1 MIQNVIKQICTDND
15 WTYSYGS
22 GEWLNLSD
30 FKSEYRKDFENRTVH
45 CLLYTVE
52 KNESYND
59 YGGLDGTNYTLS
71 VLLGVTSD
79 FNSGT
84 YNEHFEN
91 YIQPLIDTKVYILK
105 NGLNTCDYSITGN
118 VSEKEFSNLFDNNL
132 SGIIL
137 EINVKAV

>member
-52 KNESYND
+52 KNESYNEF
-59 YGGLDGTNYTLS
+59 GGLDGTNYTLS

-91 YIQPLIDTKVYILK
+91 YIQPLIDTKVSILK

>member
-1 MIQNVIKQICTDND
+1 MIQNVIKQICTDNE

-30 FKSEYRKDFENRTVH
+30 FKSEYRKNFENRTVH

-52 KNESYND
+52 KNESYNEF
-59 YGGLDGTNYTLS
+59 GGLDGTNYTLS

-84 YNEHFEN
+84 YNSHFEN
-91 YIQPLIDTKVYILK
+91 YIQPLINTKVSILK

>member
-91 YIQPLIDTKVYILK
+91 YIQPLIDTKVSILK

>member
-1 MIQNVIKQICTDND
+1 MIQSVIKDICTTNG

-22 GEWLNLSD
+22 GDWLNLKD
-30 FKSEYRKDFENRTVH
+30 FKSEYRKDFENRTIH

-52 KNESYND
+52 KSESYNSF
-59 YGGLDGTNYTLS
+59 GGIEDTNYTLS
-71 VLLGVTSD
+71 IMLGVTSD
-79 FNSGT
+79 FNSGS

-91 YIQPLIDTKVYILK
+91 YIQPLIDTKVSILK

-137 EINVKAV
+137 EINVKSI